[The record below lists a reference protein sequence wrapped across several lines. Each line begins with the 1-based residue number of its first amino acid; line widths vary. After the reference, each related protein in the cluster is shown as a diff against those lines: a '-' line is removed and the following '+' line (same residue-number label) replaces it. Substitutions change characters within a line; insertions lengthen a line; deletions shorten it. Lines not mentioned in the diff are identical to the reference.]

1 MWWKCCRA
9 SGWERRLKRLTDK
22 VGMEAPWKPF
32 PVTDLMPQCCPSGLY
47 LEDSVQ
53 SQCLIRRTPRL
64 DSCSPGE
71 QTYPRQLLLLEQ
83 DWRRWCWAARIA
95 PTYPSWWKWPGAGRW
110 SPLEHGPSLL
120 APLGAGP
127 AGRSNI
133 ARARKQTPPLR
144 RWLCLSSSSH
154 RSVHIRN
161 PSLSTKNVF
170 VCDKYCSQFLACQD
184 LSCPPRHEHFLHC
197 FIPLSFSP
205 MPTTTVRKL
214 ERTESIRRWK
224 LKITAFRV
232 FMPGQH
238 AEIQLKDSCK
248 SLLCFSLTLLPQLSP
263 FSLLFALSSH
273 YLTLHVHTF
282 LVPLLILCFSCL
294 FLPWSFSSFPW
305 SLQGNN
311 SAHFSNWPF
320 ISFLNE

>member
-1 MWWKCCRA
+1 MA
-9 SGWERRLKRLTDK
+9 
-22 VGMEAPWKPF
+22 
-32 PVTDLMPQCCPSGLY
+32 
-47 LEDSVQ
+47 
-53 SQCLIRRTPRL
+53 
-64 DSCSPGE
+64 
-71 QTYPRQLLLLEQ
+71 LLEF
-83 DWRRWCWAARIA
+83 
-95 PTYPSWWKWPGAGRW
+95 
-110 SPLEHGPSLL
+110 LL
-120 APLGAGP
+120 
-127 AGRSNI
+127 
-133 ARARKQTPPLR
+133 PPLSSYQESISKYQKC
-144 RWLCLSSSSH
+144 LCLRQVLFSVPGMP
-154 RSVHIRN
+154 RS
-161 PSLSTKNVF
+161 
-170 VCDKYCSQFLACQD
+170 QLA
-184 LSCPPRHEHFLHC
+184 PRHEHFLHC

-232 FMPGQH
+232 FVPGQH
-238 AEIQLKDSCK
+238 AEIQLKDSSK